1 MVFLTTSEFMEV
13 PPTGSKVRINIESRI
28 GKQTHEGVIIS
39 PAGNGLITIKL
50 QNGYN
55 FSHPI
60 DAVNL
65 IELIENP
72 KNGSEFDNT
81 KIQND
86 VNQDLPLVTL
96 LHTGGTIA
104 SKVDYETGAVIARFE
119 PDEILDSVPELIP
132 IARIEAVLIG
142 NMFSDDIRPRHWNRM
157 IEETQAAFERG
168 TKGVVITHGT
178 DTMGLSAAA
187 LAFSWSGD
195 GGRPPGPIVFT
206 GSQRSSDRASSDAK
220 ENLIAAIY
228 LAGHGLNPS
237 GNGDSTMIVMH
248 ESSSDGVLSILPG
261 ISTRKMH
268 SSTRGA
274 FQSIDIGEL
283 GRITVKGSDCSIE
296 MIRNTGEQRP
306 IGKPT
311 LFDESVSIAE
321 IIAGPH
327 LRPEHI
333 TALAST
339 KPDAIH
345 VHGTGLGHLPISD
358 PNGDSPENPEVRKAL
373 NLYIKDGG
381 LVLMSTQTIYGP
393 VHLDVYSK
401 GREQQGMG
409 IIGHGSVGPP
419 ESSLVKLHYLLSRF
433 RDEYSKIKTI
443 WSTSLCGEII
453 DIQ

>member
-1 MVFLTTSEFMEV
+1 MEV

-86 VNQDLPLVTL
+86 ENQDLPLVTL

>member
-1 MVFLTTSEFMEV
+1 MEV
-13 PPTGSKVRINIESRI
+13 PPTGSKVRINIESRM

-55 FSHPI
+55 FSHPL

-72 KNGSEFDNT
+72 KKGFEFDNT
-81 KIQND
+81 KMQND
-86 VNQDLPLVTL
+86 MDQDLPLVTL

-119 PDEILDSVPELIP
+119 PNEILDSVPELIP

-168 TKGVVITHGT
+168 SRGVVITHGT

-206 GSQRSSDRASSDAK
+206 GSQRSSDRGSSDAK

-248 ESSSDGVLSILPG
+248 KSSSDGVLSILPG

-283 GRITVKGSDCSIE
+283 GRMTVEGSDCFIE

-311 LFDESVSIAE
+311 LFDDSVNIAE
-321 IIAGPH
+321 II
-327 LRPEHI
+327 
-333 TALAST
+333 
-339 KPDAIH
+339 
-345 VHGTGLGHLPISD
+345 
-358 PNGDSPENPEVRKAL
+358 
-373 NLYIKDGG
+373 
-381 LVLMSTQTIYGP
+381 
-393 VHLDVYSK
+393 
-401 GREQQGMG
+401 
-409 IIGHGSVGPP
+409 
-419 ESSLVKLHYLLSRF
+419 
-433 RDEYSKIKTI
+433 
-443 WSTSLCGEII
+443 
-453 DIQ
+453 

>member
-1 MVFLTTSEFMEV
+1 MEV

-60 DAVNL
+60 DSVNL

-283 GRITVKGSDCSIE
+283 GRITVEGSDCSIE

-358 PNGDSPENPEVRKAL
+358 PNGDSPENPEVRNAL
-373 NLYIKDGG
+373 NLYIRDGG

>member
-1 MVFLTTSEFMEV
+1 MEV

-248 ESSSDGVLSILPG
+248 EGSSDGVLSILPG

-283 GRITVKGSDCSIE
+283 GRITVEGSDCSIE

>member
-1 MVFLTTSEFMEV
+1 MEV
-13 PPTGSKVRINIESRI
+13 PQSGSKVRINIESRM

-39 PAGNGLITIKL
+39 PAGHGLITIKL

-55 FSHPI
+55 LSHPLNGI
-60 DAVNL
+60 NS

-72 KNGSEFDNT
+72 KKPSDSDNKKT
-81 KIQND
+81 END
-86 VNQDLPLVTL
+86 VNHDLPLVIL

-104 SKVDYETGAVIARFE
+104 SKVDYETGAVIARFD
-119 PDEILDSVPELIP
+119 PDEILDSVPELKP

-157 IEETQAAFERG
+157 IKETEAAFERG
-168 TKGVVITHGT
+168 AKGVVITHGT
-178 DTMGLSAAA
+178 DTMGHSAAA
-187 LAFSWSGD
+187 LAFSWGGD
-195 GGRPPGPIVFT
+195 GGRSPGPIVFT
-206 GSQRSSDRASSDAK
+206 GSQRSSDRGSSDAK

-228 LAGHGLNPS
+228 LAGHGSNPT

-248 ESSSDGVLSILPG
+248 EGSSDGVLSILPG

-283 GRITVKGSDCSIE
+283 GRITVEGSDCSIE
-296 MIRNTGEQRP
+296 MITNTGKQRP

-311 LFDESVSIAE
+311 LFDETVSIAE

-333 TALAST
+333 TALALT

-358 PNGDSPENPEVRKAL
+358 PNGDSPENPEVRRAL
-373 NLYIKDGG
+373 DLYIEDGG
-381 LVLMSTQTIYGP
+381 IVVMSTQTIYGP

-401 GREQQGMG
+401 GREQQEMG

-419 ESSLVKLHYLLSRF
+419 ESSLVKLHYLLSKF
-433 RDEYSKIKTI
+433 RNEYSNIKTM
-443 WSTSLCGEII
+443 WSNSLCGEII

>member
-1 MVFLTTSEFMEV
+1 MEV

-60 DAVNL
+60 DSVNL

-283 GRITVKGSDCSIE
+283 GRITVEGSDCSIE

-358 PNGDSPENPEVRKAL
+358 PNGDSPENPEVRNAL
-373 NLYIKDGG
+373 NLYIRDGG

-433 RDEYSKIKTI
+433 RDEHSKIKTI

>member
-1 MVFLTTSEFMEV
+1 MEV
-13 PPTGSKVRINIESRI
+13 PHNGSKVRINVESRM
-28 GKQTHEGVIIS
+28 GKQSHEGVIIS

-55 FSHPI
+55 FSHPL
-60 DAVNL
+60 DAVNS

-72 KNGSEFDNT
+72 KNGFVSDT
-81 KIQND
+81 RKIEND
-86 VNQDLPLVTL
+86 ANQDLPLVTL

-119 PDEILDSVPELIP
+119 PGEILDSVPELIP

-157 IEETQAAFERG
+157 IEETEAAFERG
-168 TKGVVITHGT
+168 SRGVVITHGT
-178 DTMGLSAAA
+178 DTMGISAAA
-187 LAFSWSGD
+187 LAFSWSGE

-206 GSQRSSDRASSDAK
+206 GSQRSSDRGSSDAK

-248 ESSSDGVLSILPG
+248 KSSSDGVLSILPG

-283 GRITVKGSDCSIE
+283 GRMTVEGSDCFIE

-311 LFDESVSIAE
+311 LFDDSVNIAE

-373 NLYIKDGG
+373 DLYIRDGG
-381 LVLMSTQTIYGP
+381 IVLMSAQTIYGP

-401 GREQQGMG
+401 GREQQEMG

-419 ESSLVKLHYLLSRF
+419 ETSLVKLHYLLSRF

-443 WSTSLCGEII
+443 WPTSLCGEII
-453 DIQ
+453 DI

>member
-1 MVFLTTSEFMEV
+1 MEV

-86 VNQDLPLVTL
+86 ENQDLPLVTL

-283 GRITVKGSDCSIE
+283 GRITVEGSDCSIE

-443 WSTSLCGEII
+443 WSTSLWGEII